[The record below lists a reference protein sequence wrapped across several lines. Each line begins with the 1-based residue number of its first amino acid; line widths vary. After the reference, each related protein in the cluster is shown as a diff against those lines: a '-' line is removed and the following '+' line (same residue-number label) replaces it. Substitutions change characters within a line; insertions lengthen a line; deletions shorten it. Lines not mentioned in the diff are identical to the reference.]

1 MEVRLLSV
9 TYILYGLFLRRGH
22 NMGLVMMTMTMTMK
36 IMLLLLLLI
45 ITTLKGEMNVI
56 KQTNMNI
63 AKGRRS

>member
-36 IMLLLLLLI
+36 IMLLLLLI
-45 ITTLKGEMNVI
+45 ITTLKGEMNVM